1 MTQSFREMTAADLPA
16 VFELRVSTI
25 ENAISLEE
33 LEKDYGITP
42 ESLAEAMKS
51 DVRGWLC
58 EADGRVVG
66 FSMGD
71 RSNGEV
77 QVVAVLPGYERK
89 GIGKGVLQRVQDW
102 LYESGHE
109 EVWLYANRDP
119 NVRATGY
126 YRNLGWQK
134 TGKTRGE
141 DEVLTRRKA
150 RSGTGPLG

>member
-1 MTQSFREMTAADLPA
+1 MTLAFREITADDLPA

-25 ENAISLEE
+25 ENAITLEE
-33 LEKDYGITP
+33 LERDYGITP
-42 ESLAEAMKS
+42 ESLAEAMKT

-77 QVVAVLPGYERK
+77 QVVAVLPGYERR

-102 LYESGHE
+102 LYASGHE
-109 EVWLYANRDP
+109 EVWLYANQDP
-119 NVRATGY
+119 NIRATGF
-126 YRNLGWQK
+126 YRRLGWEK
-134 TGKTRGE
+134 TGQTRGE
-141 DEVLTRRKA
+141 DEVLTRRKP
-150 RSGTGPLG
+150 RIGTEPLG